1 MAIVQGIYWKLWGRN
16 SEDSLHSQYCKF
28 LMSSSASQHMDL
40 FSGRIFL
47 VHCFLCPHLRWA
59 LEKMS
64 FLAAAQL
71 LFLKSLGFKPTLKAL
86 LHEARAETPGKHSSF
101 LPAANRRSQRET
113 AVLEQGEG
121 VSFFLSTSYSLQHHL
136 SNDFSLWKLQFVPV
150 AAVDLGLYFSNIQES
165 ISLCPS
171 QRYQRL
177 QAAPLLR
184 GLGSSHGCQTS
195 QRKHRPPEKFEFLI
209 NYE

>member
-1 MAIVQGIYWKLWGRN
+1 
-16 SEDSLHSQYCKF
+16 
-28 LMSSSASQHMDL
+28 
-40 FSGRIFL
+40 
-47 VHCFLCPHLRWA
+47 
-59 LEKMS
+59 MS
-64 FLAAAQL
+64 FLAAAKL
-71 LFLKSLGFKPTLKAL
+71 LFLKSLGFRPTLKAL
-86 LHEARAETPGKHSSF
+86 LREARAETPGKHSSF
-101 LPAANRRSQRET
+101 LPAANNGSQRET

-136 SNDFSLWKLQFVPV
+136 SDDFSLWTLQFVPV

-171 QRYQRL
+171 QRYQGL

-195 QRKHRPPEKFEFLI
+195 QRKHRPPEKFEFPI